1 METLRLEDNAYEL
14 AVAGKIIID
23 KMAKALRRNSS
34 SIICSLSAINGAD
47 NTYTIYELLN
57 K

>member
-1 METLRLEDNAYEL
+1 METLRLEYNAYEL